1 MAKTLLKDG
10 SPLVVLVEDDAA
22 VLVSLRFALQMEGF
36 SVLGYESA
44 EDLLRE
50 APHLNPSCFVIDYY
64 LPGANGLELM
74 KTLRER
80 GLSAPVILITT
91 NPSKLLLQ
99 RVKSE
104 GATIIEKPLLGNGL
118 LDAVRSLVDA

>member
-1 MAKTLLKDG
+1 MAKTPVRNG
-10 SPLVVLVEDDAA
+10 RPLVILVEDDDA
-22 VLVSLRFALQMEGF
+22 VLVSLKFALEMEGF
-36 SVLGYESA
+36 SVLAYENA

-50 APHLNPSCFVIDYY
+50 APHLNPGCFVLDYY

-99 RVKSE
+99 RVKTE
-104 GATIIEKPLLGNGL
+104 GATIVEKPLLGNGL
-118 LDAVRSLVDA
+118 LDAVRSSVGD